1 MNRKEK
7 SLINKEIRNLKII
20 ERRKE
25 KKEIVDKKWILIIL
39 LLSFTIS
46 FSLSF
51 ISETTLPN
59 INIVP
64 GIIIVIL
71 FILLGILFDMIGV
84 AVTVADEKI
93 FHSMNSR
100 KVKGADVAV
109 LFKKNSD
116 KVASFCND
124 VIGDIAGVI
133 TGAAGITISI
143 KLSQVLNINVFII
156 TLITTAII
164 ASFTISGKA
173 LGKSYAINKSD
184 LILFKFS
191 KFISNFYKIK

>member
-7 SLINKEIRNLKII
+7 SLINKEIRNLKIQ

-25 KKEIVDKKWILIIL
+25 KKEIVNKKWILIIL
-39 LLSFTIS
+39 TLSFTIS
-46 FSLSF
+46 FTLSF
-51 ISETTLPN
+51 VSELTLPKLS
-59 INIVP
+59 IIP
-64 GIIIVIL
+64 GIILVIL
-71 FILLGILFDMIGV
+71 FILLGVIFDMIGV
-84 AVTVADEKI
+84 AVTVANEKI

-100 KVKGADVAV
+100 KVKGADIAI

-133 TGAAGITISI
+133 TGAAGITIAV
-143 KLSQVLNINVFII
+143 KLSKTLNINLFAV

-164 ASFTISGKA
+164 ASLTITGKA

-184 LILFKFS
+184 TILFKFS
-191 KFISNFYKIK
+191 KFIAFFYKIK

>member
-7 SLINKEIRNLKII
+7 SLINKEIRNLKIQ
-20 ERRKE
+20 ERRNE
-25 KKEIVDKKWILIIL
+25 KKEIIDKKWILIIL

-46 FSLSF
+46 FTLSF
-51 ISETTLPN
+51 ISELTLPN
-59 INIVP
+59 VNIIL
-64 GIIIVIL
+64 GIILVIL
-71 FILLGILFDMIGV
+71 FVMLGVLFDMIGV
-84 AVTVADEKI
+84 AVTVANEKI

-100 KVKGADVAV
+100 KVKGADIAI

-124 VIGDIAGVI
+124 VIGDISGVI
-133 TGAAGITISI
+133 TGAAGITIAI
-143 KLSQVLNINVFII
+143 KISNALDINVFVV
-156 TLITTAII
+156 TLITTAIV
-164 ASFTISGKA
+164 ASLTITGKA